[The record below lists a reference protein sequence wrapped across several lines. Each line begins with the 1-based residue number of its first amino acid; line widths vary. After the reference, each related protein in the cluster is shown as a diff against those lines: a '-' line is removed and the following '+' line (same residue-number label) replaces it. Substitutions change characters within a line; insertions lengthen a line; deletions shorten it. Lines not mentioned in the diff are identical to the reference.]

1 MKSLHKQPTSSV
13 LGLSLHGSQLEGVV
27 LRRSNGSLLVQ
38 KKFSATLALSPLT
51 ADPELAG
58 REIRNHLEQAGIR
71 ERHCVVAIPLS
82 ASLNAV
88 IDLPDLPESDV
99 EGFLAIEAERSFP
112 YAPEALLMSKYRF
125 SAGQKPRAVLVAF
138 QRAELVAL
146 DQALRLARLKPTSF
160 SLGSAALQPPAN
172 SSSDGVIAL
181 VISENTVDLQVTA
194 AGGIVAL
201 RSLNGVFDTEGTHKT
216 LSADLLA
223 REIRITLGQLP
234 AEFRDRVR
242 LVRIFGR
249 GELARR
255 FLADFSPKATA
266 LGLDARL
273 VERYEPADFA
283 KQIPVDV
290 EVSDAFSVAA
300 KYLTGAPA
308 PFEFLPPR
316 VTAWQQVATRFS
328 SGKLVWAGSAAGA
341 AVLIFAVAFG
351 FQQWKLSRLDSEWTG
366 MEAKVKQLDG
376 LQQEIRRFRPWFD
389 ESFGSLTILRKVTQA
404 FPEEGAVTAK
414 TLEIRELSTVTCS
427 GIATDNQALLRVL
440 DQLRAANEVSNLK
453 LDQVR
458 GKTPMQFTF
467 NFQWSEGGAGGR

>member
-1 MKSLHKQPTSSV
+1 MKPRNKQRVSSV

-27 LRRSNGSLLVQ
+27 LRRSNGSLLLQ
-38 KKFSATLALSPLT
+38 KKFSATLALSPLG

-71 ERHCVVAIPLS
+71 ERHCVVAVPLS

-88 IDLPDLPESDV
+88 VDVPDLPEADQD
-99 EGFLAIEAERSFP
+99 GFLSIEAERAFP
-112 YAPEALLMSKYRF
+112 YPPEALLTSKYRF
-125 SAGQKPRAVLVAF
+125 SAGEKPRAVLVAF
-138 QRAELVAL
+138 QRQELTVL
-146 DQALRLARLKPTSF
+146 DQALRSAKLKPVSF
-160 SLGSAALQPPAN
+160 LVGTAALQPPAN
-172 SSSDGVIAL
+172 ASSDGVIAL

-223 REIRITLGQLP
+223 REVRITLGQLP

-242 LVRIFGR
+242 TVRIYGR
-249 GELARR
+249 GDVARR
-255 FLADFSPKATA
+255 FVADFSPKAKG

-273 VERYEPADFA
+273 VERYEAADFT
-283 KQIPVDV
+283 KHIPLEA

-300 KYLTGAPA
+300 KYLTGTPP

-316 VTAWQQVATRFS
+316 ITAWQQVVTRFS
-328 SGKLVWAGSAAGA
+328 SGKLVWAGGAAGA
-341 AVLIFAVAFG
+341 IALLVAVAFAY
-351 FQQWKLSRLDSEWTG
+351 QQWQLSRLGSEWTR
-366 MEAKVKQLDG
+366 MEKNVRQLEG
-376 LQQEIRRFRPWFD
+376 LQQEIRRFRPWYD
-389 ESFGSLTILRKVTQA
+389 ESFGSLTILRKVTEA
-404 FPEEGAVTAK
+404 FPAEGSVTAK
-414 TLEIRELSTVTCS
+414 SLEIREQSAVTCS
-427 GIATDNQALLRVL
+427 GIASDNLALLRVL
-440 DQLRAANEVSNLK
+440 DQLRAANQVSNLK